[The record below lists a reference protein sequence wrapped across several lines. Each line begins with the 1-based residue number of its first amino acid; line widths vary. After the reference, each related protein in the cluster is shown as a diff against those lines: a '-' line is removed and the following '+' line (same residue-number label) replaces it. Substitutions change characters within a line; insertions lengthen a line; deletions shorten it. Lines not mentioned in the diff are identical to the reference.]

1 MQKFATIE
9 DFREDLDI
17 EICATLERDFNI
29 EEIEISFP
37 DGTEASK
44 AFVEE
49 ITHAE
54 WEGIFD
60 AIREVEVYTGH

>member
-17 EICATLERDFNI
+17 EICATLERNFNI

-37 DGTEASK
+37 DGTVATKVFTDAFTQKENDSILTAIQEA
-44 AFVEE
+44 
-49 ITHAE
+49 
-54 WEGIFD
+54 
-60 AIREVEVYTGH
+60 EVYTGY